1 MNWNKNAMYRNKE
14 VPMINAPDAS
24 DRKLVG
30 DDRVFL
36 TPSFETKDY
45 DKFVV
50 IISNRMIKPGK
61 TKLIQKAIDKADLRN
76 ENEIKVRQMPNDSKY
91 AGKFCLY
98 DGQHRF
104 VRAMLNG
111 ESFWYKLTAMDKSDI
126 GMLANSQTPWN
137 LADSLRYY
145 KVEEHSND
153 YKILDA
159 FRKQYKYPI
168 STLIGILSGQQNR
181 IMLEDFR
188 MGNFKVT
195 QRLDYI
201 HDILGKVQEFKQFS
215 DRIYRH
221 RTFLNVYIDLMSHP
235 EFEHKEM
242 VQKVIK
248 NPNMFIFCT
257 KKEDYLRMLESIYN
271 HQRQKKVR
279 FY

>member
-30 DDRVFL
+30 DDKVFL

-50 IISNRMIKPGK
+50 IISNRIIRPGK

-76 ENEIKVRQMPNDSKY
+76 ENEIKARQMPDDSKY
-91 AGKFCLY
+91 SNKLCIF

-104 VRAMLNG
+104 VRAMLKE
-111 ESFWYKLTAMDKSDI
+111 ESFWYKFTAMDKSDI

-153 YKILDA
+153 YKILGA
-159 FRKQYKYPI
+159 FQKQYKYPI
-168 STLIGILSGQQNR
+168 STLIGVLSGQQNR

-201 HDILGKVQEFKQFS
+201 HDILGKVQEFKRFS

-221 RTFLNVYIDLMSHP
+221 RTFLSVYLDLMSHP
-235 EFEHKEM
+235 EFEHSEM
-242 VQKVIK
+242 IKKVEK

-257 KKEDYLRMLESIYN
+257 KKEDYLRMLENIYN
-271 HQRQKKVR
+271 HQRQVKPR
-279 FY
+279 FF